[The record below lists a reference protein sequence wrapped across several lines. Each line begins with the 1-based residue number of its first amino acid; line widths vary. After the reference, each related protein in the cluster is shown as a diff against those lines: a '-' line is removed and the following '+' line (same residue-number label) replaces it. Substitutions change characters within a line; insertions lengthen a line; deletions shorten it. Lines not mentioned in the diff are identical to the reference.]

1 MGKELSIMMAPV
13 QNRLFLDYVIHWQL
27 EVDLIFEN
35 RRSLPNR
42 SP

>member
-13 QNRLFLDYVIHWQL
+13 QNRLFLQVDYVIQ
-27 EVDLIFEN
+27 VDLIFEN

>member
-13 QNRLFLDYVIHWQL
+13 QNRLFLDYVIQ
-27 EVDLIFEN
+27 VDLFFEN